1 MFVPYLT
8 FISIAYLLAILIYV
22 LDIRNLTKKEINIR
36 SVQFKLYSLR
46 DRIIRLVAENK
57 IKKDDECFKCVY
69 LILNTSITHIHRFT
83 LRNLIMAASSADKKM
98 KKKIESLV
106 EDILKKDNELKNIFT
121 DYLDVMI
128 HALIK
133 FSLFLRI
140 YLFIRKYFFHL
151 KPNDKRREHF
161 QRVPIIKNQAET
173 YYLKKDFE
181 DYREK
186 FVTAL

>member
-1 MFVPYLT
+1 MFVLYLT

-46 DRIIRLVAENK
+46 DRIIGLVAENK
-57 IKKDDECFKCVY
+57 IKKDDECFKFVY
-69 LILNTSITHIHRFT
+69 SIMNSSITYIHHFT
-83 LRNLIMAASSADKKM
+83 FRNLVKAASKTDDKL
-98 KKKIESLV
+98 KKKIEPLV
-106 EDILKKDNELKNIFT
+106 TEILDKDNELRRIFIE
-121 DYLDVMI
+121 YFDVMI

-133 FSLFLRI
+133 FSFSLRT

-151 KPNDKRREHF
+151 KPNDKRRERF
-161 QRVPIIKNQAET
+161 KRVPIIKNQAET

-186 FVTAL
+186 FATAS

>member
-1 MFVPYLT
+1 MIALYLT
-8 FISIAYLLAILIYV
+8 IISIAYFIAILFYIFEVRYT
-22 LDIRNLTKKEINIR
+22 TKKEVHVR

-57 IKKDDECFKCVY
+57 IKKDDECFKFVY
-69 LILNTSITHIHRFT
+69 LILNTSIIHIRLFT

-98 KKKIESLV
+98 RKKTEALA

-128 HALIK
+128 YALIK
-133 FSLFLRI
+133 FSFSLRT

-151 KPNDKRREHF
+151 KPNDNRREHF
-161 QRVPIIKNQAET
+161 KRVPIIKNQAET

-186 FVTAL
+186 FATAL